1 MTDSPFSRQLMDS
14 DWKGSRVKGNS
25 LAGAEAEAEAEAGEE
40 GGGGT

>member
-25 LAGAEAEAEAEAGEE
+25 LAGAEAEAEAGEE